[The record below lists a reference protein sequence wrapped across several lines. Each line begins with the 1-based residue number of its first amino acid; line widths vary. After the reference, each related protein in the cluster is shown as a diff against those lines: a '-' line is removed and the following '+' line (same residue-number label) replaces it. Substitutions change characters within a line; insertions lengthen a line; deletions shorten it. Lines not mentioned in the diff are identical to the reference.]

1 MTVISIDAGKRKEF
15 QNAGQKLGTTVM
27 NFEESRQ
34 KFNERI
40 FKMKQQQT
48 GTYGGSVPQQMRPPH
63 GGSAKPQQF
72 DEQDSTRKTGQQKL
86 PPITVTKPKKRL
98 IPAGEYRAVCTGV
111 RYGWHGLYPRWDAVI
126 EFTWDGVP
134 PGLPISKHQSLG
146 TDRARPELPGDNW
159 LGKLALKLGTTD
171 LDELLVGRWFIVNVE
186 TIKHRKRTHRE
197 VEEGIEIPDRPR
209 EEWYSTVRS
218 VRLAEP
224 EEF

>member
-1 MTVISIDAGKRKEF
+1 MACLRAC
-15 QNAGQKLGTTVM
+15 Q
-27 NFEESRQ
+27 
-34 KFNERI
+34 
-40 FKMKQQQT
+40 
-48 GTYGGSVPQQMRPPH
+48 YP
-63 GGSAKPQQF
+63 
-72 DEQDSTRKTGQQKL
+72 STRVWELIALGQS
-86 PPITVTKPKKRL
+86 
-98 IPAGEYRAVCTGV
+98 
-111 RYGWHGLYPRWDAVI
+111 
-126 EFTWDGVP
+126 F
-134 PGLPISKHQSLG
+134 
-146 TDRARPELPGDNW
+146 PGDNW